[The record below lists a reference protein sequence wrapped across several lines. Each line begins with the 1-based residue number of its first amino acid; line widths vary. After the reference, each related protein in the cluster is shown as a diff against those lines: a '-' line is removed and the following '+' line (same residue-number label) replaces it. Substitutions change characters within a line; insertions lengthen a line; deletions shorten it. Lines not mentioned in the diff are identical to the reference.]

1 MKKLLAILAIAFL
14 TSCSSEGGYQMEAFN
29 SPDFGSRVFVLDT
42 KTGEVYY
49 LFKGE
54 WKTLGIPAKEAE

>member
-1 MKKLLAILAIAFL
+1 
-14 TSCSSEGGYQMEAFN
+14 MEAFN